1 MRIACAATLFSF
13 AAIWLGCY
21 GPPTCQDLRNCPTS
35 KPDATDA
42 DTLSEPDSAGR
53 IVDVGGADGSAGD
66 DLEDIWAVGELFTP
80 SGGVIIHRTRNA
92 SWQIEFNL
100 APGPSLHDVW
110 GTSASDV
117 WAVGEAILH
126 YDGSQWVRVPSPGA
140 QTLKAVWGSS
150 RTDVWA
156 CGFNRDTNNGSL
168 LHYDGNSW
176 QLHDQS
182 SLFVDVTC
190 SGIWGTGPR
199 DVWLVGNS
207 EKTGAKLLHFDAFA
221 NWSDKTPIPGLS
233 AYFTGIWVSSSTSGW
248 VVGSDGLFLQ
258 LGGTQWGAINPPPTT
273 ANLLAI
279 SGASSNEVWAVGMLT
294 SGINTLKTQVLRF
307 GGSSWASVPLGVAE
321 QDATILDIFVR
332 SASDIWMVGGV
343 GVILHH
349 DGLKIAA
356 YPNVPTQ
363 ADLWGVWG
371 TR

>member
-150 RTDVWA
+150 RTDV
-156 CGFNRDTNNGSL
+156 
-168 LHYDGNSW
+168 
-176 QLHDQS
+176 
-182 SLFVDVTC
+182 
-190 SGIWGTGPR
+190 
-199 DVWLVGNS
+199 
-207 EKTGAKLLHFDAFA
+207 
-221 NWSDKTPIPGLS
+221 
-233 AYFTGIWVSSSTSGW
+233 
-248 VVGSDGLFLQ
+248 
-258 LGGTQWGAINPPPTT
+258 
-273 ANLLAI
+273 
-279 SGASSNEVWAVGMLT
+279 
-294 SGINTLKTQVLRF
+294 
-307 GGSSWASVPLGVAE
+307 
-321 QDATILDIFVR
+321 
-332 SASDIWMVGGV
+332 
-343 GVILHH
+343 
-349 DGLKIAA
+349 
-356 YPNVPTQ
+356 
-363 ADLWGVWG
+363 
-371 TR
+371 